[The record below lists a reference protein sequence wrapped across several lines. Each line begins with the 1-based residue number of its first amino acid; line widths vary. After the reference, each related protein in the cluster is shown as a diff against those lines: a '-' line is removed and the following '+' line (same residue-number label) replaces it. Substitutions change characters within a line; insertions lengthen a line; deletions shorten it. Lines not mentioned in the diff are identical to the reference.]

1 MKLPILKSSLFIL
14 LGLLSLNC
22 TQSEKKE
29 RVEIK
34 HLDSGKIL
42 PEEAD
47 LPFSEAVLVDNTL
60 YLSGQIGIIPGTL
73 TLVEG
78 GIGAES
84 KQVMENIKT
93 TLEAHDFN
101 MNDILKCTIMIDDI
115 SQWSSFNEIYKTY
128 FEEPYPARSAFGADG
143 LALGAAI
150 EVECIAVLKSD

>member
-1 MKLPILKSSLFIL
+1 MRQTTLKSSLFIL
-14 LGLLSLNC
+14 FALFALSC
-22 TQSEKKE
+22 TQPEQNKQ
-29 RVEIK
+29 VEIQ
-34 HLDSGKIL
+34 HLNSDKVL
-42 PEEAD
+42 PPDAN

-78 GIGAES
+78 GIEAES

-93 TLEAHDFN
+93 TLEAHDFS
-101 MNDILKCTIMIDDI
+101 MSDIVKCTIMIDDI
-115 SQWSSFNEIYKTY
+115 SQWASFNEIYKTY

-150 EVECIAVLKSD
+150 EVECIAVISSR